1 MNKYKIIERYDN
13 IVKDEFFKGYLSA
26 IYDSRT
32 SFYKKARVYKKYDS
46 IVKANL
52 LYLVSY
58 NTIVAIIDL
67 DKNTPYIY
75 GWYSQTTARHINE
88 FLKQNGFQAMTKK
101 EMIKD

>member
-26 IYDSRT
+26 IYDSRS
-32 SFYKKARVYKKYDS
+32 SFYQKARVYKKYDS

-58 NTIVAIIDL
+58 DTIVAIIDL
-67 DKNTPYIY
+67 DKNAPHVY

-88 FLKQNGFQAMTKK
+88 FLKQNGFKPMTKK
-101 EMIKD
+101 EMLEN

>member
-1 MNKYKIIERYDN
+1 MDKYKIIERYDN
-13 IVKDEFFKGYLSA
+13 IVKDEFFEEYLQA
-26 IYDSRT
+26 RYDSRA
-32 SFYKKARVYKKYDS
+32 SFYQKARVYKKYDS

-58 NTIVAIIDL
+58 DTIVAIIDL

-101 EMIKD
+101 EMLED